1 MNFNQGDQV
10 VHQDFGV
17 GKVVAIEAM
26 SFDGN
31 QVRLFYRV
39 EFLKTTVWL
48 SVGSQPSRGLRRITP
63 KSKLNRFR
71 ALLKS
76 SPVVLDTDFRTRQR
90 ELENQID
97 KGTFR
102 SLCEVVRDI
111 SAWNWLKPLNNYE
124 KALLKQSRA
133 SLVAE
138 WSITSGL
145 EVGEVLDEIDGFLLI
160 GKQERGIS

>member
-17 GKVVAIEAM
+17 GIVVSIEGM

-39 EFLKTTVWL
+39 EFLKTTIWL
-48 SVGSQPSRGLRRITP
+48 SVGSQSSRGLRRITP
-63 KSKLNRFR
+63 KNKLYRFR

-76 SPVVLDTDFRTRQR
+76 SPVVLDADFRTRQR
-90 ELENQID
+90 ALENQID
-97 KGTFR
+97 KGTFQ

-111 SAWNWLKPLNNYE
+111 NAWNWLKPLNNYE

-133 SLVAE
+133 CLAAE
-138 WSITSGL
+138 WSAISGL
-145 EVGEVLDEIDGFLLI
+145 GVSEALNEIDGFLLT
-160 GKQERGIS
+160 GRQERGIA